1 MRRWHL
7 KENIALHWWQ
17 WQLTLGLLT
26 VEADRHCHRYHC
38 QHCRCPVPLVVW
50 HHWWGVHWPHGI
62 SPTTM
67 TTGPPQP
74 PASKGMH
81 FPWRCWTNR
90 MIRGDS
96 RWQYMSWVVL
106 WYSDMCT
113 WIICTR
119 HVSTIICVKREL
131 ACMLPLRHNREYFVK
146 YQNIFWRSQW
156 MVLSMENISWEIFG
170 DMCEY
175 GHVSWDNIW
184 RWVCWVQL
192 YGHGSCKTHHIEKSK
207 KHAYP

>member
-1 MRRWHL
+1 MYRFTH
-7 KENIALHWWQ
+7 
-17 WQLTLGLLT
+17 
-26 VEADRHCHRYHC
+26 
-38 QHCRCPVPLVVW
+38 
-50 HHWWGVHWPHGI
+50 
-62 SPTTM
+62 
-67 TTGPPQP
+67 
-74 PASKGMH
+74 
-81 FPWRCWTNR
+81 
-90 MIRGDS
+90 RGDYITGQHS
-96 RWQYMSWVVL
+96 LHYKKVLQDINERCNLEDSNNQRIVGEIDRKTGDEISTNWKKNATGMDDQLWVTHVGVRRVSWVVL

-113 WIICTR
+113 WNICTR